1 MLFYAKDE
9 ADRLNSK
16 SIGTEHLLLGL
27 LQEQAC
33 PAAKLLT
40 ELGANVANLR
50 ETFEQRVHRSED
62 ARVDDLPIAARG
74 RSVPRETVVIHGFR
88 WYLDYIYD
96 RIKRCRE
103 HRWRWSKEPWKPQD
117 CVRHKASG
125 LMSLNL
131 SLAQDSANFELIKRG
146 WKKDF
151 CAICRWELFES
162 SDDHGSDIPMAETGC
177 AWNAMTS
184 SGSGRILFRVR
195 TRRSPS
201 RTGGLNSSAGLLP
214 ADSRGRLSAH
224 KFFTPVTRSSSAD

>member
-40 ELGANVANLR
+40 ELGANVGNLR
-50 ETFEQRVHRSED
+50 ETFEQTPHRSED

-162 SDDHGSDIPMAETGC
+162 SDDHGTGYTNGREWVC
-177 AWNAMTS
+177 LECYDKFWQRPDFI
-184 SGSGRILFRVR
+184 SGSYSEI
-195 TRRSPS
+195 T
-201 RTGGLNSSAGLLP
+201 
-214 ADSRGRLSAH
+214 
-224 KFFTPVTRSSSAD
+224 